1 MVTGLLPIAGIYQS
15 VFLLAAAVC
24 FLAVIGSRRIG
35 HPDIRRGLTAL
46 LVLSGVWS
54 LLTALQLSG
63 VGESTA
69 RLLHHGG
76 LIVGITTVFAW
87 LVFASAYAGH
97 QYHRQRSLQLASS
110 GTLAA
115 ILLVKVTNPIHEQY
129 FTVSRSVEPFAH
141 WVFEYGAIHWFI
153 SGFAYTAAIVGFFW
167 LFESFE
173 RGRSRPTLLYAL
185 VGVTALP
192 LVPFL
197 LAEYAGL
204 LLLINYEP
212 LGVAVFAVGVLFYAQ
227 TEFAN
232 HSSPGQ
238 TAIAA
243 GLSGGALVLDKSEIV
258 IDTNEQVA
266 TILGKPTVP
275 RTPLAAVDEDLAALE
290 SGDTVLRQYPVDG
303 SERVFE
309 VQRSAVE
316 ESLVAAELITFA
328 DVTRTVRVES
338 LVSVHRELTDA
349 LVAGDEPWELIGSI
363 PDSIAEIPAYDLV
376 WLSPADGQAA
386 ADGTARRFGD
396 EVPPGVAAGSATEY
410 ANWVEATAA
419 NTDPLTEAAANTE
432 IRHEQVDEADGAWA
446 READSYGITACIA
459 VPMAF
464 ADGERYV
471 FGVYT
476 TAPDGF
482 AAAEREILTEI
493 SNRLPQVAETITT
506 YEEAHQYEEALKHA
520 GVAISITDA
529 DGVIQYVNPAF
540 EELTGYSADEAIGS
554 THRILKS
561 GEMDEGHYDQL
572 WETIT
577 DGEIFKEQAVN
588 RRKDGDRYIL
598 QQTISPVTD
607 DNGEPKA
614 YIGIQFDITDKLL
627 REQRLSVLNRVLR
640 HNLRTSINVI
650 AGQTTV
656 LEDRLGVALDNGKL
670 PSSITEPLGAIRT
683 RADHINSQAE
693 AAREIEQIVADDETG
708 RSWVP
713 VEEVLEAA
721 CDVAEVHG
729 GQCAISVADEVA
741 DCRVDREAV
750 RIISELVENALVHH
764 TADPSAVDLQVSV
777 AQSATDVA
785 ITVEDDGPGLSEQE
799 LVVVE
804 DGNEDPLR
812 HGSGLGLWKIN
823 WLAISC
829 GGTISATTDEAGTTI
844 RVELPIRGTALVK

>member
-1 MVTGLLPIAGIYQS
+1 MVNGLLPLAGIYQS

-24 FLAVIGSRRIG
+24 VLAVVGSRRIE
-35 HPDIRRGLTAL
+35 HPDVRRGLTAL

-54 LLTALQLSG
+54 LLTALQLSS

-76 LIVGITTVFAW
+76 LIVGIATVFAW

-97 QYHRQRSLQLASS
+97 QYHRQRSLQLASG

-115 ILLVKVTNPIHEQY
+115 ILLVKLTNPIHGQY
-129 FTVSRSVEPFAH
+129 FTISRSAEPFAH

-153 SGFAYTAAIVGFFW
+153 TGFAYTAAIVGFFW

-185 VGVTALP
+185 VVVTALP

-197 LAEYAGL
+197 LANQSQW

-212 LGVAVFAVGVLFYAQ
+212 LGVAVFAVGVLFYAR

-238 TAIAA
+238 TAIAG
-243 GLSGGALVLDKSEIV
+243 GLSGGALVLDESAIV
-258 IDTNEQVA
+258 IDANEQVA
-266 TILGKPTVP
+266 TILDEPTIP
-275 RTPLAAVDEDLAALE
+275 RVPLASVDAELASLE
-290 SGDTVLRQYPVDG
+290 PGDTVLREYTVEG

-309 VQRSAVE
+309 VQRSTVE
-316 ESLVAAELITFA
+316 QSLVAAELITFA
-328 DVTRTVRVES
+328 DVTRTVRLES
-338 LVSVHRELTDA
+338 LVGVHRALTDA
-349 LVAGDEPWELIGSI
+349 LVSGDEPWELIESI
-363 PDSIAEIPAYDLV
+363 PDSITEIPAYDLV
-376 WLSPADGQAA
+376 WLYPVDRPAETDRRFDGGSSP
-386 ADGTARRFGD
+386 GTA
-396 EVPPGVAAGSATEY
+396 AGPATEY
-410 ANWVEATAA
+410 AEWVEATAA
-419 NTDPLTEAAANTE
+419 ADPVVQAAANSE
-432 IRHEQVDEADGAWA
+432 ISHQPVEECDSAWA
-446 READSYGITACIA
+446 QNADDYGITACIA
-459 VPMAF
+459 VPMAV
-464 ADGERYV
+464 AGEEYV

-476 TAPDGF
+476 TALDGF

-561 GEMDEGHYDQL
+561 GEMDEAHYDQL

-656 LEDRLGVALDNGKL
+656 LEDRLVDEFPDAEL
-670 PSSITEPLGAIRT
+670 SSTITEPLEAIRT
-683 RADHINSQAE
+683 RAAHIDSQAE
-693 AAREIEQIVADDETG
+693 AAREIEGIVADDETG

-713 VEEVLEAA
+713 TEAVIEAA
-721 CDVAEVHG
+721 CETAIEHG
-729 GQCAISVADEVA
+729 GRCSVDADDKVADA
-741 DCRVDREAV
+741 RVDREAI
-750 RIISELVENALVHH
+750 RIISELVENAFIHH
-764 TADPSAVDLQVSV
+764 TSDPSNVDLQVSV
-777 AQSATDVA
+777 SQSADD
-785 ITVEDDGPGLSEQE
+785 ITIAVTDDGPGLSEQE
-799 LVVVE
+799 LVVIE
-804 DGNEDPLR
+804 DGEEEPLR

-829 GGTISATTDEAGTTI
+829 GGTISATTDDEGTTI
-844 RVELPIRGTALVK
+844 RVELPIRGTALVE

>member
-1 MVTGLLPIAGIYQS
+1 MVNGLLPLAGLYQS
-15 VFLLAAAVC
+15 VFLLAAAICV
-24 FLAVIGSRRIG
+24 LAVVGSRRID
-35 HPDIRRGLTAL
+35 HPDVRRGLTAL
-46 LVLSGVWS
+46 LVLSGIWS
-54 LLTALQLSG
+54 LLTAIQLSS

-76 LIVGITTVFAW
+76 LIVGISTVFAW

-97 QYHRQRSLQLASS
+97 QYHRQRSLQLASG

-115 ILLVKVTNPIHEQY
+115 ILLVKLTNPIHGQY

-141 WVFEYGAIHWFI
+141 WVFEYGSIHWFVT
-153 SGFAYTAAIVGFFW
+153 GFAYTAAIVGFFW

-192 LVPFL
+192 LVPFV
-197 LAEYAGL
+197 LADYVPS

-212 LGVAVFAVGVLFYAQ
+212 LGVAVFAVGMLFYAR

-243 GLSGGALVLDKSEIV
+243 GLSGGALVLAESEIV
-258 IDTNEQVA
+258 IDANAQVA
-266 TILGKPTVP
+266 TVLDKPTVP
-275 RTPLAAVDEDLAALE
+275 RAPLETVDEDLASLE
-290 SGDTVLRQYPVDG
+290 PGDTVLREYTVEG

-309 VQRSAVE
+309 VKRSAVE
-316 ESLVAAELITFA
+316 ESLVATELITFA

-338 LVSVHRELTDA
+338 LVGVHRELTDA
-349 LVAGDEPWELIGSI
+349 LVAGDEPWELIRSI

-376 WLSPADGQAA
+376 WLYPVDDQAVA
-386 ADGTARRFGD
+386 ADPERRFDGGG
-396 EVPPGVAAGSATEY
+396 PPGMAAGVATEY
-410 ANWVEATAA
+410 AEWVDAH
-419 NTDPLTEAAANTE
+419 AAADPITQAAWHTE
-432 IRHEQVDEADGAWA
+432 IRHEQVDEVDGAWA
-446 READSYGITACIA
+446 RTAERYGITACIA

-464 ADGERYV
+464 ANGEQYV

-506 YEEAHQYEEALKHA
+506 YEEARQYEEALKHA

-529 DGVIQYVNPAF
+529 DGTIQYVNPAF
-540 EELTGYSADEAIGS
+540 EELTGYPADEAVGS

-561 GEMDEGHYDQL
+561 GEMDDAHYDQL

-577 DGEIFKEQAVN
+577 NGEIFKEQAVN
-588 RRKDGDRYIL
+588 RRKGGDRYIL

-607 DNGEPKA
+607 ADGEPKA
-614 YIGIQFDITDKLL
+614 YVGIQFDITDKLL
-627 REQRLSVLNRVLR
+627 REQRLAVLNRVLR

-650 AGQTTV
+650 TGQTTV
-656 LEDRLGVALDNGKL
+656 LKDRVASALDAEL
-670 PSSITEPLGAIRT
+670 PSTISDPLGAIRT
-683 RADHINSQAE
+683 RAEHINSQAE
-693 AAREIEQIVADDETG
+693 AAREIEGIIADDETG

-713 VEEVLEAA
+713 VGAVLEAA
-721 CDVAEVHG
+721 CDVAAEYG
-729 GQCAISVADEVA
+729 GECAISAADDVTDA
-741 DCRVDREAV
+741 RVDREAI
-750 RIISELVENALVHH
+750 RIIRELVENALVHH
-764 TADPSAVDLQVSV
+764 TAAPSAVDLQLSV
-777 AQSATDVA
+777 DRSVDDVT
-785 ITVEDDGPGLSEQE
+785 ITVADDGPGLSDQE

-804 DGNEDPLR
+804 DGNEEPLR

-829 GGTISATTDEAGTTI
+829 GGTISASTGEAGTTI
-844 RVELPIRGTALVK
+844 TVEIPIRGTAVVE